1 MQEKRTKSR
10 WIPVIVVMVCIFIHS
25 ALPADLS
32 REESGWILEKLTAL
46 LHLTGDPEIL
56 IFFVRKA
63 AHFLEYLA
71 LGLCLGRAVD
81 RPLYAWL
88 LGTGYAATDEW
99 HQYFVPGRSC
109 ELRDIGIDAIG
120 MLAGVLLIVLIRHG
134 KEKRRERAELV

>member
-1 MQEKRTKSR
+1 MQGKRTKDR
-10 WIPVIVVMVCIFIHS
+10 WIPVIAVMVLIFIHS
-25 ALPADLS
+25 AMPADLS
-32 REESGWILEKLTAL
+32 SEESGWILEKLTAL
-46 LHLTGDPEIL
+46 LHLTADPEIL

-63 AHFLEYLA
+63 AHFLEYLV

-88 LGTGYAATDEW
+88 LGTGYAVTDEW

-120 MLAGVLLIVLIRHG
+120 MLAGVLLIVLIRYG
-134 KEKRRERAELV
+134 KEKRRSCAERV